1 MGEHERD
8 REGKGE
14 KDKNRRVGASSIL
27 HEYSISRAGVIS
39 QAAYS
44 LSKLSRRPTQPSI
57 TIRERNFASSFSL
70 SLSQFRHVRENP
82 DYVYYT
88 RIFSPR
94 LSMCYVAVNCCSA
107 CFSLLSFSSFAS
119 SITHTHLEIRNPFS
133 SRYICREVLRFPEFG
148 FSSRHKERYVY
159 YLFIRHLSIARVTF
173 LFADESYIP
182 ITVRRNRMA
191 DEASTRFLNLH

>member
-8 REGKGE
+8 RERKGE
-14 KDKNRRVGASSIL
+14 KDKKRRVGASSIL

-70 SLSQFRHVRENP
+70 SPSQFRHVRENP

-88 RIFSPR
+88 RIFFPR
-94 LSMCYVAVNCCSA
+94 LSMCYVAVTCCSA
-107 CFSLLSFSSFAS
+107 CFSLLSHFLPSHRQLHKLIWKFVIHSRLATFVAKFSG
-119 SITHTHLEIRNPFS
+119 
-133 SRYICREVLRFPEFG
+133 SRSLDFPLATGSDMFII
-148 FSSRHKERYVY
+148 
-159 YLFIRHLSIARVTF
+159 YLFAT
-173 LFADESYIP
+173 YQ
-182 ITVRRNRMA
+182 
-191 DEASTRFLNLH
+191 LHA